1 MTNRTTTYHY
11 MTRSFLPS
19 FLAFLASDSVKVALI
34 NEMVTNSTGSTKPN
48 AKTKIKYF
56 LMGSFLDAT
65 HKTDKLGK
73 CSGIPNTRQ
82 FRDPN
87 TGKFAKH
94 PNVKVA

>member
-11 MTRSFLPS
+11 VTRSFLPS
-19 FLAFLASDSVKVALI
+19 FLASDSVKVSFT
-34 NEMVTNSTGSTKPN
+34 NEMVTDRTGSTKPSTR
-48 AKTKIKYF
+48 TKIKYF

-82 FRDPN
+82 YRDPI
-87 TGKFAKH
+87 TGKFSVNPKL
-94 PNVKVA
+94 VA